1 LSEPPESTPPVGKIR
16 PAAAPAHVSSP
27 EGRKVHVAPSESA
40 APTKA
45 IAVRALEEEMVV
57 GMRVMS
63 GGAGGGKGGEGGG
76 DGGEGGGE
84 GGEGGGGKGGEG
96 GGEGGEGGGEGG
108 KRASPGNE
116 SGVRRLVVVPSPSWP

>member
-1 LSEPPESTPPVGKIR
+1 M
-16 PAAAPAHVSSP
+16 
-27 EGRKVHVAPSESA
+27 
-40 APTKA
+40 
-45 IAVRALEEEMVV
+45 AVRALEEEMVV

-63 GGAGGGKGGEGGG
+63 GGAGGGK
-76 DGGEGGGE
+76 GGEGGGE

-108 KRASPGNE
+108 GRASPGNE

>member
-1 LSEPPESTPPVGKIR
+1 MSEPPESTPPVGKIR

-27 EGRKVHVAPSESA
+27 EGRKVHVAPSVSA

-45 IAVRALEEEMVV
+45 MAVGALEEEMVV

-63 GGAGGGKGGEGGG
+63 GGAGGGKGGEGGV
-76 DGGEGGGE
+76 E

-108 KRASPGNE
+108 GRASPGNE